1 MPFFRGPR
9 LGMRMAPRPLAPR
22 PVVVAPRP
30 VVVAPRR
37 FYHPIARAAV
47 TTAAVVGTAALV
59 APLFYRRQQP
69 VPQTVVVQAPTTP
82 QTNETMDFPQ
92 ILGQFNYLMENARQD
107 SSISTQD
114 IEALSIAID
123 RAQHSDANG
132 VLNAIHG
139 MSPQLL
145 EQARQAGMTYLLQLA
160 AIK

>member
-69 VPQTVVVQAPTTP
+69 VNVTVQAPPTP

-92 ILGQFNYLMENARQD
+92 ILGQFNYLMENARTD

-114 IEALSIAID
+114 IETLSVAID

-132 VLNAIHG
+132 VLQAIHS

-160 AIK
+160 AVQQ

>member
-9 LGMRMAPRPLAPR
+9 LGMRMGPRPIAPR

-59 APLFYRRQQP
+59 APMFYRRQQP
-69 VPQTVVVQAPTTP
+69 VPTTVVVQAPPTP

-92 ILGQFNYLMENARQD
+92 ILGQFNYLMDHAR
-107 SSISTQD
+107 SYTSISTQD
-114 IEALSIAID
+114 IEALSVAID

-132 VLNAIHG
+132 VISAVRG

-145 EQARQAGMTYLLQLA
+145 ELARQDGMAYLLQIS